1 MKIFSNNPSVSST
14 GMALI
19 TNLAAKVREEVQTFM
34 ATPLSPVL
42 ALDRQIAMR
51 TLDNSLE
58 VMTLQIN
65 ACSMATCIQSVED
78 AAPVFRRACPEPLG
92 QPINLANIL
101 LDPSV
106 NLRHFVSLDIMGSVA
121 SGRLTHFRYEVTYS
135 AELCDRMFQLQENYG
150 LQWLHGLPDQFIMI
164 FAWINS
170 LYETQ
175 GAGVNIELINRIET
189 EVDRVKIVTS
199 SSGDP
204 SLKIARTAVHECW
217 RMAVLIYL
225 YMVLCGADASDCR
238 VVSTMKR
245 FMRLVKGTKPGRI
258 PDTYMANPM
267 IVAGVAACKDRDRD
281 IIRQRILSVPECA
294 TPGTAGHDAVLQLQD
309 VWARANGEGR
319 AAVAMPSLTNAS
331 PTVGIESP
339 DSMPPTPMPLPANA
353 PPLHQVQPASATPEL
368 PAGLVGA
375 RVKASDQL
383 VEHLGELERL
393 SSKLDMNVPL
403 DVFRDIDQN
412 KNPNNITKNL
422 IDDTAAENQWINGR
436 LHAIETYRDMLGEA
450 LREHFPALQ
459 PHLPPPPGANGK
471 LDAVVEEEEG
481 MIVDS

>member
-309 VWARANGEGR
+309 VWARASGEGR
-319 AAVAMPSLTNAS
+319 AAVWADLRIAC
-331 PTVGIESP
+331 
-339 DSMPPTPMPLPANA
+339 
-353 PPLHQVQPASATPEL
+353 
-368 PAGLVGA
+368 
-375 RVKASDQL
+375 
-383 VEHLGELERL
+383 
-393 SSKLDMNVPL
+393 
-403 DVFRDIDQN
+403 F
-412 KNPNNITKNL
+412 NIT
-422 IDDTAAENQWINGR
+422 
-436 LHAIETYRDMLGEA
+436 
-450 LREHFPALQ
+450 
-459 PHLPPPPGANGK
+459 
-471 LDAVVEEEEG
+471 G
-481 MIVDS
+481 M